1 MARADGALASQL
13 LFAILAGFPVTG
25 GGVVVVVQWGREAIS
40 AAREAAFKQA
50 VPKATTRLNS
60 REMAVLARDAR
71 IAQTERPP

>member
-25 GGVVVVVQWGREAIS
+25 GGVVVVVQRRRKAIA